1 MDPWIHGSAAGAAAR
16 AAAGA
21 AAGAAASAA
30 AVCIYDVVIGGA
42 RSRPILPGRF
52 APTHQF
58 LARMEMPLFTFSDLF
73 SITFFGMNLGGFLV

>member
-30 AVCIYDVVIGGA
+30 TVCTYYVIKKGA
-42 RSRPILPGRF
+42 LRAL
-52 APTHQF
+52 Q
-58 LARMEMPLFTFSDLF
+58 
-73 SITFFGMNLGGFLV
+73 

>member
-30 AVCIYDVVIGGA
+30 AVCTL
-42 RSRPILPGRF
+42 SRTSWGRE
-52 APTHQF
+52 APPLDLRNKYIQQQHKQQHQQQ
-58 LARMEMPLFTFSDLF
+58 LQQQL
-73 SITFFGMNLGGFLV
+73 

>member
-30 AVCIYDVVIGGA
+30 AVQSVPMLRFRQFRV
-42 RSRPILPGRF
+42 RPSKILRKK
-52 APTHQF
+52 
-58 LARMEMPLFTFSDLF
+58 
-73 SITFFGMNLGGFLV
+73 

>member
-30 AVCIYDVVIGGA
+30 TVCTYDVITGVA
-42 RSRPILPGRF
+42 LH
-52 APTHQF
+52 ALLYLHDKVHT
-58 LARMEMPLFTFSDLF
+58 LAA
-73 SITFFGMNLGGFLV
+73 

>member
-30 AVCIYDVVIGGA
+30 AAVYTYYIFIGGA
-42 RSRPILPGRF
+42 LR
-52 APTHQF
+52 APLIIST
-58 LARMEMPLFTFSDLF
+58 
-73 SITFFGMNLGGFLV
+73 

>member
-30 AVCIYDVVIGGA
+30 AVCIYYISLG
-42 RSRPILPGRF
+42 GRF
-52 APTHQF
+52 AP
-58 LARMEMPLFTFSDLF
+58 P
-73 SITFFGMNLGGFLV
+73 